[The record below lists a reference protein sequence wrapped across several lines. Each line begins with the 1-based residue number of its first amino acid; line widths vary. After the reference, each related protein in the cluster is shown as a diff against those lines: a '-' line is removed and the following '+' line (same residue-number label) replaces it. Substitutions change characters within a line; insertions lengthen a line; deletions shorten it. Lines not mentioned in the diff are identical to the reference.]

1 MKKQLLSLCGLAALV
16 LFLTACPK
24 NKTPPLSERIAK
36 AWSANSVKEDATTVY
51 TKGGASNIKPGY
63 ASFKLDLRNVNGSLT
78 VTLTDVDGNTF
89 TGTWELSADEKKLIL
104 RNLNPQ
110 PTGTNGVI
118 EFTINGDP
126 TDTTFNLTRT
136 TASLKTGGTINTYSL
151 TNP

>member
-16 LFLTACPK
+16 LLITACPGD
-24 NKTPPLSERIAK
+24 KTPPLSERIAK
-36 AWSANSVKEDATTVY
+36 AWSAGSVKADGTTVY
-51 TKGGASNIKPGY
+51 TKGGASNIEPRY
-63 ASFKLDLRNVNGSLT
+63 ASFKLDLKNVNGTLT
-78 VTLTDVDGNTF
+78 VTLTDVDGMSF

-151 TNP
+151 INP